1 MSRYIRLN
9 IVLELEE
16 CSVFR
21 FNPDGEQDVDEN
33 GKIRE
38 IKIQEGITLLDVK
51 MVPHMTTV
59 EQISETEV
67 QESRIES

>member
-21 FNPDGEQDVDEN
+21 FNPGEQEVDEN
-33 GKIRE
+33 GKIKE
-38 IKIQEGITLLDVK
+38 MKIPEGITLLDVK

-59 EQISETEV
+59 EQISEAEV
-67 QESRIES
+67 EESVNKS

>member
-21 FNPDGEQDVDEN
+21 FNPDGEQEVDEN
-33 GKIRE
+33 GKIKE
-38 IKIQEGITLLDVK
+38 MKIPEGITLLDVK

-59 EQISETEV
+59 EQISEAEV
-67 QESRIES
+67 EESVNKS